1 MLNSDATIEKYKT
14 WFYMLKLLRVVNV
27 FEINDALNFI
37 ADDVFKSHSMK
48 FGIRLF
54 EVVGIIFCVAHGGA
68 CIWFTLGEKHIIAGM
83 EEDLGWLHAEFSDG
97 DTLTYPD
104 LHDLGFV
111 KLYFRS
117 LYWSIT
123 TVTTIGYG
131 DISPISMQEIL
142 FVLVFMILAGFVF
155 AFVMGQ
161 MGDIIQDFYSQGKD

>member
-1 MLNSDATIEKYKT
+1 MLNSDPTIEKYKT

-83 EEDLGWLHAEFSDG
+83 GNDLGWLNAEFSDG
-97 DTLTYPD
+97 
-104 LHDLGFV
+104 
-111 KLYFRS
+111 
-117 LYWSIT
+117 
-123 TVTTIGYG
+123 
-131 DISPISMQEIL
+131 E
-142 FVLVFMILAGFVF
+142 
-155 AFVMGQ
+155 
-161 MGDIIQDFYSQGKD
+161 